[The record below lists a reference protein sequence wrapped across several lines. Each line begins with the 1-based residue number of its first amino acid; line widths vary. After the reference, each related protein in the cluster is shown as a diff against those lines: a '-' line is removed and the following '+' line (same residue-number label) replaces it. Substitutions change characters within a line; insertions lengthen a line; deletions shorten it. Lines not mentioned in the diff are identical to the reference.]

1 MRYPSYIIGIGL
13 SLLATTASAQTVKT
27 EKADNPALR
36 KSNQLYKQG
45 QYEKALPEMEK
56 AVAAQPNNPVV
67 QYNLGNLQFR
77 RNEFGASEKAYEGT
91 LTESEDPA
99 FKQMAFYNK
108 GVALSK
114 QKKLLES
121 IDAYKSALKLNPA
134 DEDAR
139 VNLQKALEE
148 LRKQQ
153 NANKQQQ
160 EQQKEQP
167 KKQEK
172 QNPRQTKFSKK
183 QIEQYLKS
191 LQQKEQ
197 EVQQKMQQ
205 NRSRAASQPDK
216 DW

>member
-1 MRYPSYIIGIGL
+1 MRYRAYIGIIIGGL
-13 SLLATTASAQTVKT
+13 LSVTLQAQTGKS
-27 EKADNPALR
+27 EKADNPSLR
-36 KSNQLYKQG
+36 KASQLYKQG
-45 QYEKALPEMEK
+45 QYEKALPEMQK
-56 AVAAQPNNPVV
+56 AEAQQPNSPLVK
-67 QYNLGNLQFR
+67 YNLGNLQFR
-77 RNEFGASEKAYEGT
+77 RNEFTASEKAFDET
-91 LTESEDPA
+91 LSTTEDSA
-99 FKQMAFYNK
+99 FKQKAFYNK
-108 GVALSK
+108 GVSLSK

-121 IDAYKSALKLNPA
+121 IEAYKAALKLNPA

-153 NANKQQQ
+153 NNKP
-160 EQQKEQP
+160 EKEKKKEEP

-172 QNPRQTKFSKK
+172 QNPRQTRFNKK

-197 EVQQKMQQ
+197 EVQQKMQ
-205 NRSRAASQPDK
+205 NRSRSVSQPEK